1 MTEITKKRI
10 LVLHYTQTGQLAK
23 LLDSVLEPLHPD
35 DSLEIDRV
43 EIKVKNPFPFPW
55 SKRAFFNVF
64 PETYLGVPV
73 EIETPGLDPD
83 KKYDLILLGWQAW
96 YLSPSLPVTS
106 FLKSGEAA
114 DLFRNTPV
122 VTISACR
129 NMWIMAYE
137 KLRTQLLQYNSVVY
151 GNIALVDP
159 YPNLVSVLTVVGW
172 MIHGKKEN
180 YKSWLPPAG
189 VSDEEIR
196 KASRFGDIIRREV
209 KKDQVAMLNQSLL
222 KAGSVKIKPD
232 LMILEARGNKLFGFW
247 ARYIRGKEGKLN
259 EEKTRLSRLKAFS
272 YYLPIGIFI
281 LSPIASLLTRLVL
294 LFNRKRVERLVRYY
308 TEIRVK

>member
-23 LLDSVLEPLHPD
+23 LLNSVLEPLCL
-35 DSLEIDRV
+35 DSSIEIVRA
-43 EIKVKNPFPFPW
+43 EIKAKNPFPFPW
-55 SKRAFFNVF
+55 TKRGFFNVF

-73 EIETPGLDPD
+73 EVETPGLDFSQ
-83 KKYDLILLGWQAW
+83 KFDLIILGWQAW

-106 FLKSGEAA
+106 FLKSDKAA
-114 DLFRNTPV
+114 DLFRDTPV

-189 VSDEEIR
+189 VSDNEIR
-196 KASRFGDIIRREV
+196 SASRFGDIILREV
-209 KKDQVAMLNQSLL
+209 KKGPLDLLNESLL

-247 ARYIRGKEGKLN
+247 ARYIRGQESRLN

-281 LSPIASLLTRLVL
+281 LSPIASLITRLVL
-294 LFNRKRVERLVRYY
+294 LFNKKRVQRLVTYY
-308 TEIRVK
+308 TQVKVK

>member
-23 LLDSVLEPLHPD
+23 LLNSVVEPLHLD

-55 SKRAFFNVF
+55 SKRGFFNVF

-73 EIETPGLDPD
+73 EIETPGLDSD

-137 KLRTQLLQYNSVVY
+137 KLRTQLLQYNSVVH

-189 VSDEEIR
+189 VSDDEIR

-209 KKDQVAMLNQSLL
+209 KKDQIAMLNQSLL
-222 KAGSVKIKPD
+222 KAGSVQIKPD

-247 ARYIRGKEGKLN
+247 ARYIRGKEDKLN

>member
-10 LVLHYTQTGQLAK
+10 LVIHYTQTGQLAN
-23 LLDSVLEPLHPD
+23 LLNSVLEPLRLD
-35 DSLEIDRV
+35 NSIEIDSV
-43 EIKVKNPFPFPW
+43 EIKVKTPFPFPW
-55 SKRAFFNVF
+55 TKRAFFNVF

-73 EIETPGLDPD
+73 EIETPGLDAD
-83 KKYDLILLGWQAW
+83 KGYDLIVLGWQAW

-106 FLKSGEAA
+106 FLKSQDAA
-114 DLFRNTPV
+114 GVFRNTPV

-129 NMWIMAYE
+129 NMWIMAYD
-137 KLRTQLLQYNSVVY
+137 KLRTQLLQYNAVVY
-151 GNIALVDP
+151 GNISLVDP

-189 VSDEEIR
+189 VSDDEIR
-196 KASRFGDIIRREV
+196 KAVRFGDIILRV
-209 KKDQVAMLNQSLL
+209 IKKDQLDLLNENLL

-247 ARYIRGKEGKLN
+247 ARYIRGKENKLN

-281 LSPIASLLTRLVL
+281 LSPIASLITRLVL
-294 LFNRKRVERLVRYY
+294 LFNKKRVERLGRYY
-308 TEIRVK
+308 TEIKVK

>member
-23 LLDSVLEPLHPD
+23 LLDSVLEPLYPD

-294 LFNRKRVERLVRYY
+294 LFNKKRVERLVRYY

>member
-159 YPNLVSVLTVVGW
+159 FPNLVSVLTVVGW
-172 MIHGKKEN
+172 MIYGKKEN